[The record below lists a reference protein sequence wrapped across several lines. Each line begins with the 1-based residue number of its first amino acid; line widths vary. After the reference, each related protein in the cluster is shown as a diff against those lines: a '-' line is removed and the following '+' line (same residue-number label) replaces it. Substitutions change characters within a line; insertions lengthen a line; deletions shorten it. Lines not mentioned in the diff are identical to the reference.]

1 MGRTQVAKL
10 ALLGGP
16 GVGKDTFIRCFR
28 ELYPH
33 FSSRLIRLADPLY
46 EVQNFIYKICSK
58 EIEKDAQDG
67 VLLNFL
73 GKHMRSINP
82 NVLLQPFAQAVKE
95 IDAGKFVDLILCSDV
110 RPVDAQFVRQLGFTI
125 VRIETDPVIAFER
138 RKLRRDLSL
147 SDNGHVTEDGIS
159 ANMYDVQISNN
170 GTMQDYKKTINQ
182 TLKEFFKASGVFKS
196 LFVE

>member
-1 MGRTQVAKL
+1 MCRTTVAKL

-33 FSSRLIRLADPLY
+33 FSSRLIRLANPLY

-95 IDAGKFVDLILCSDV
+95 IEAEKSVDLILCSDV
-110 RPVDAQFVRQLGFTI
+110 RPIDVQFVKQLGFTI
-125 VRIETDPVIAFER
+125 VHIVTDPAIAYER
-138 RKLRRDLSL
+138 RKLRGDLSL
-147 SDNGHVTEDGIS
+147 SDNCHVTEGGIS
-159 ANMYDVQISNN
+159 AHMYDVQISNN
-170 GTMQDYKKTINQ
+170 GSMEDYKKTINQ
-182 TLKEFFKASGVFKS
+182 TLKEIFNDFNR
-196 LFVE
+196 L